1 MPRQVAPPPSGEFIV
16 RLQKPFSGTP
26 THVVEVIGEPN
37 RSASVKVTD
46 QSSDNAITKKTGDCS
61 ADDVNELMSLISQLR
76 GFPSHP
82 SKDIYGLDT
91 RLEFNS
97 FEIQWASDEEDSVSD
112 EVTAENKDTYKQ
124 VADSIAALG
133 RTFAKKDAAI

>member
-1 MPRQVAPPPSGEFIV
+1 
-16 RLQKPFSGTP
+16 
-26 THVVEVIGEPN
+26 
-37 RSASVKVTD
+37 
-46 QSSDNAITKKTGDCS
+46 
-61 ADDVNELMSLISQLR
+61 MSLISQLR